1 MDKMFYACEV
11 SRNFHTAWTRSG
23 PSGASLFINPAK
35 RPDSLR
41 RGRRALELACR
52 AMVGRQATIL
62 DLLAKKHVKP
72 RTQARRSH
80 RAADPA
86 LLHVTTD
93 SDHQQRHDRNCHPLR
108 PVPL

>member
-1 MDKMFYACEV
+1 MFYACEV
-11 SRNFHTAWTRSG
+11 SRGFHTAWTRSG

-80 RAADPA
+80 RAD
-86 LLHVTTD
+86 
-93 SDHQQRHDRNCHPLR
+93 
-108 PVPL
+108 